1 MDQELIAYLDKNFRE
16 TSRQIEGLRE
26 EMVGRFEQVGSRF
39 ERVEEAIRHNQVSLE
54 SLRGEVRLMAEGV
67 MGLDERLGFLREEV
81 SREIKEADSFLRLS
95 YADMDRH
102 IKDMDKYV
110 RISLLEINSRVRPLE
125 VWRERQGR
133 DPLELIREKF
143 GKKPDSSS

>member
-16 TSRQIEGLRE
+16 TARQIEGLRE
-26 EMVGRFEQVGSRF
+26 EMIGRFEQVGGRF

-54 SLRGEVRLMAEGV
+54 SLRGEVRLVAEGV

-81 SREIKEADSFLRLS
+81 SREVKEADSFLRLS
-95 YADMDRH
+95 YEDMDRH